1 MLIKILACLVMLA
14 IAYQDF
20 KYRTIH
26 WFLFLLIC
34 VLFIIDALTSMSLIL
49 YAKNVYCNLIL
60 IAFQFSLLC
69 SFYVIK
75 GRNLKLIVN
84 KIIGTGDIL
93 FILLLS
99 LFFSWHSFL
108 FYYIGGLVFSIIIWL
123 LLKHILIIE
132 EEFVPFAGLMAVF
145 CILIIIVELIIP
157 LYNRFNDSI
166 LKFLIYG

>member
-20 KYRTIH
+20 KYRAIH
-26 WFLFLLIC
+26 WLLFLLIC
-34 VLFIIDALTSMSLIL
+34 VLFIIDALTSMSLIQ
-49 YAKNVYCNLIL
+49 YAKNVYYNLIL
-60 IAFQFSLLC
+60 IVFQLTLLYL
-69 SFYVIK
+69 FYVIK
-75 GRNLKLIVN
+75 GRNLKSILN
-84 KIIGTGDIL
+84 KIIGTGDVL

-123 LLKHILIIE
+123 LLKHLLIIE

-145 CILIIIVELIIP
+145 CILIIIIELILP
-157 LYNRFNDSI
+157 VYDRFNDSI
-166 LKFLIYG
+166 FKLIIYG